1 MANNPRQNRRTF
13 LLAAA
18 APLLIPRPALT
29 QGAAPILAP
38 TVPAGE
44 AFPSQDPQ
52 LVIETVSAA
61 HGNVA
66 RLKELVGARPELA
79 KATIDWGFGD
89 WESALDGASHIGHRE
104 IAEFLIAAGARPT
117 IFSAAMLGQL
127 DVVRAFLTAS
137 PAVARQRGPHGITL
151 MRHAQAGGA
160 AAQPVVEYLRTVP
173 GTDDRV
179 ANLPVSKEL
188 GDRLVGAYEIEALG
202 GEPLNVA
209 AQAQSGQLTI
219 ARGRRT
225 PRPLMHQG
233 DLEFS
238 PSGAAA
244 VRLRFSI
251 GADRVTLTILEG
263 GRVVGASKR
272 A

>member
-1 MANNPRQNRRTF
+1 MTNNARQTRRAF
-13 LLAAA
+13 LLTAAV
-18 APLLIPRPALT
+18 PLLIPRPARA
-29 QGAAPILAP
+29 QGAPILAP
-38 TVPAGE
+38 TVPAAE

-104 IAEFLIAAGARPT
+104 IAEFLIGAGARPT

-127 DVVRAFLTAS
+127 DVVKAFVTAS
-137 PAVARQRGPHGITL
+137 PGMARQRGPHGITL
-151 MRHAQAGGA
+151 MRHAQAGGT
-160 AAQPVVEYLRTVP
+160 AAQPVVEYLRSVP
-173 GTDDRV
+173 GADDRV

-188 GDRLVGAYEIEALG
+188 GDRLIGAYELDTLG
-202 GEPLNVA
+202 GEPLSVA
-209 AQAQSGQLTI
+209 AQAQNGQLTI

-233 DLEFS
+233 ELEFS
-238 PSGAAA
+238 PAGAAA
-244 VRLRFSI
+244 VRIRFSI
-251 GADRVTLTILEG
+251 AADRVTLAIFEG
-263 GRVVGASKR
+263 GRVVAASKR